1 MAVEALRTVAEQLAL
16 RPMPAL
22 GAMMVCALALALWS
36 EVRRRAGPRARMRAR
51 LAALALRRA
60 GRGPSNSAL
69 AEEWRMFENRA
80 SGFGGAALQRIEA
93 LAAGVGGVRPFAW
106 LCGGAA
112 FAGLAAGGVSFALG
126 LPGFHDALIALGAAL
141 AAGWI
146 GHGELRRRWAVAF
159 LDQLVE
165 AVELLGRAVR
175 AGNPASGAVRLAGR
189 ELEAPVGPVFTR
201 IADLDDLGVDL
212 RRALRRAAYEV
223 NLPDFTFLAIAL
235 VIQRET
241 GGQISDSLDNL
252 HTVLRKRKETRLKAR
267 ALTAEGR
274 MSATIVGLIPL
285 VAGVAVYLLDP
296 AQFGLLLAEG
306 PGRTM
311 LMAAVGLLAV
321 GMLIVRAI
329 VTARP

>member
-1 MAVEALRTVAEQLAL
+1 MAVEALRIFADELSARPTPAIVALV
-16 RPMPAL
+16 
-22 GAMMVCALALALWS
+22 VCALALGLWS
-36 EVRRRAGPRARMRAR
+36 EARRRAGPRARVRAR
-51 LAALALRRA
+51 LAALGLRRA
-60 GRGPSNSAL
+60 GAERSNSAL
-69 AEEWRMFENRA
+69 AEEWRMFESRA
-80 SGFGGAALQRIEA
+80 SGFGGAATQRVEA

-112 FAGLAAGGVSFALG
+112 AAGLAAAGASFALG
-126 LPGFHDALIALGAAL
+126 LPGVHDAVIGLGVAL

-189 ELEAPVGPVFTR
+189 ELAAPVGPVFTR

-212 RRALRRAAYEV
+212 RRALRRSAYEV

-241 GGQISDSLDNL
+241 GGQIADSLENL
-252 HTVLRKRKETRLKAR
+252 HTVLRKRKEARLKAR

-285 VAGVAVYLLDP
+285 IAGGAVYLLDP
-296 AQFGLLLAEG
+296 AQFGLLLQEG

-311 LMAAVGLLAV
+311 LTAAAALLAV